1 MRAWRDA
8 VLAVYLASGLA
19 LSAWLTRLPAIAD
32 GLGLSPAGLGA
43 LLLTQTV
50 AAFVSVSL
58 SGVTVARLGPA
69 RALRLTSA
77 LVAAGL
83 VLIGAG
89 ASAVGSLPVTT
100 AGFLLFGTGLAT
112 WNVAA
117 NVEGVACESA
127 LGRTVMPVMHAF
139 FSVGTVLGAG
149 IGAGAAALG
158 VPVAWHTG
166 AMAVVVLAVVRTAVR
181 SFRGEDP
188 RARAEP
194 RTDTGSL
201 DLEAVAAASA
211 RTHGV
216 RGAWRTPRNLV
227 VGLFVLGVALA
238 EGAANDW
245 VALALTQGYGTTEA
259 IGALGYGIFVTAM
272 TAGRLA
278 GTPLLDR
285 FGRVTILRAAGTL
298 AAVGL
303 GVFVLSP
310 WLWLGLAGLFVWGLG
325 VSLGFPVG
333 MSAAADDT
341 ENAAANVSVVST
353 IGYGAFLG
361 GPPLLGLLGEA
372 VGVRPALGAV
382 ALFVVVSLL
391 LVPALR
397 PANPSAPPR
406 AVGAGSPRDGR

>member
-32 GLGLSPAGLGA
+32 GLGLSPATLGV
-43 LLLTQTV
+43 LLLSQTV
-50 AAFVSVSL
+50 AAFVSVSA
-58 SGVTVARLGPA
+58 SGVAVARLGPA
-69 RALRLTSA
+69 RALRVTSV

-89 ASAVGSLPVTT
+89 ASAFASLPVTT

-149 IGAGAAALG
+149 IGAAASALG

-166 AMAVVVLAVVRTAVR
+166 TAAAVVLATVWTAVR
-181 SFRGEDP
+181 SFRGEGP
-188 RARAEP
+188 RARQEP
-194 RTDTGSL
+194 VADTGPVGL
-201 DLEAVAAASA
+201 GAAASS
-211 RTHGV
+211 RSRGV
-216 RGAWRTPRNLV
+216 RRAWRNPRNLV

-238 EGAANDW
+238 EGAAGDW

-259 IGALGYGIFVTAM
+259 LGALGYGIFVTAM

-285 FGRVTILRAAGTL
+285 FGRVVVLRAAGGL
-298 AAVGL
+298 AVAGL
-303 GVFVLSP
+303 AVFVLSP
-310 WLWLGLAGLFVWGLG
+310 WLELGLAGLFVWGLG

-341 ENAAANVSVVST
+341 ADAAANVSVVST

-372 VGVRPALGAV
+372 VGVRAALGAV
-382 ALFVVVSLL
+382 VLFAVVSLL

-397 PANPSAPPR
+397 PVSPSAPPR
-406 AVGAGSPRDGR
+406 AVGAGSRDGR